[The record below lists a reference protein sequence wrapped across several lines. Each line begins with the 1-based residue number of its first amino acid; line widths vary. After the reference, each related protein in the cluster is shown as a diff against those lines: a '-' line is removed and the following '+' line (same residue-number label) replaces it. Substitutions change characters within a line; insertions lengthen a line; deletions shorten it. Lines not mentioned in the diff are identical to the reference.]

1 MDNVS
6 KIKQIEEEVVRWY
19 NKLGRDLPWRNT
31 NDPYSVLVSEVML
44 QQTQVDR
51 VIPKFLEFLSVFPNL
66 ETLSRATIADVIKCW
81 EGLGYNR
88 RAVRLKRISEILVK
102 GNYGEI
108 PNEPDEL
115 KRLPGIGTYS
125 ANAIACFAYNKSVP
139 LADTNIYRVLSRIV
153 FGVTPPTRS
162 EIDTLLNQ
170 ALPFK
175 SPSDF
180 FQGLMDLAAAY
191 CRVNSPKCSECF
203 LLNTCGAGVEFL
215 KETKLNPKNS
225 VPYYPRQKKF
235 KGSRRYYRGLI
246 VKLLRKLGNDE
257 QIGIIDLGEIMELE
271 TSDNSQQEW
280 LLSILE
286 ELRNEGLIDI
296 SQGVHSIRVSLPSI

>member
-1 MDNVS
+1 M
-6 KIKQIEEEVVRWY
+6 
-19 NKLGRDLPWRNT
+19 
-31 NDPYSVLVSEVML
+31 
-44 QQTQVDR
+44 
-51 VIPKFLEFLSVFPNL
+51 
-66 ETLSRATIADVIKCW
+66 
-81 EGLGYNR
+81 
-88 RAVRLKRISEILVK
+88 
-102 GNYGEI
+102 
-108 PNEPDEL
+108 
-115 KRLPGIGTYS
+115 
-125 ANAIACFAYNKSVP
+125 
-139 LADTNIYRVLSRIV
+139 
-153 FGVTPPTRS
+153 
-162 EIDTLLNQ
+162 
-170 ALPFK
+170 
-175 SPSDF
+175 
-180 FQGLMDLAAAY
+180 
-191 CRVNSPKCSECF
+191 
-203 LLNTCGAGVEFL
+203 